1 MERPSEQLSSM
12 PSSVHLPVTIIATDE
27 AKVDGSWLAAELS
40 RLQDNDDVFSDD
52 FHQNIIFC
60 RKLPSV
66 FNQRSQ
72 LDQTA
77 VKLLE
82 EIGTIHYGFAE
93 FQSWLPGPY
102 FIKDRILYEA
112 WRLYPDITEAF
123 YFSTVPDPE
132 DPNQ

>member
-1 MERPSEQLSSM
+1 M
-12 PSSVHLPVTIIATDE
+12 PSSVHLPVTIIASDE

-40 RLQDNDDVFSDD
+40 RLQDDDDVFSDD
-52 FHQNIIFC
+52 FHSNIIFC
-60 RKLPSV
+60 RKSPSV
-66 FNQRSQ
+66 ANQSPQ

-82 EIGTIHYGFAE
+82 EIGTTHHGFVG

-112 WRLYPDITEAF
+112 WRLYPDFTEAF
-123 YFSTVPDPE
+123 YFSTIPDPE
-132 DPNQ
+132 NPN